1 LSRRSIQR
9 VLANVLANY
18 GAMITVFALERV
30 KQTLDKLCAAGV
42 WLSVATMSQ
51 TAIRQQESRRTA
63 LDRDA
68 ADLQSAVA
76 DLVRVYQFRDRD
88 RICCHDISVT
98 QCYALETLVE
108 HGPLRL
114 SALADRLFLDK
125 STTSRVVG
133 TLVKKGYVEQSAD
146 AQDGRAIAL
155 SVTRKGRSL
164 CARITDDLIDQ
175 QRQLLQDL
183 DPDVRTGVVRV
194 LRRLAQ
200 AADARFRA
208 GTVAGDGKAC
218 SAPSDDTCACS

>member
-1 LSRRSIQR
+1 MKRAASD
-9 VLANVLANY
+9 AD
-18 GAMITVFALERV
+18 LE
-30 KQTLDKLCAAGV
+30 L
-42 WLSVATMSQ
+42 
-51 TAIRQQESRRTA
+51 
-63 LDRDA
+63 DA
-68 ADLQSAVA
+68 AALHAAVS

-114 SALADRLFLDK
+114 SSLADRLFLDK

-133 TLVKKGYVEQSAD
+133 TLVKKGYVEQGVD

-164 CARITDDLIDQ
+164 CGRITDDLVDQ
-175 QRQLLQDL
+175 QKQLLQDL
-183 DPDVRTGVVRV
+183 DPDVRTGVVQV

-200 AADARFRA
+200 AADARFRS
-208 GTVAGDGKAC
+208 GI
-218 SAPSDDTCACS
+218 

>member
-1 LSRRSIQR
+1 
-9 VLANVLANY
+9 
-18 GAMITVFALERV
+18 
-30 KQTLDKLCAAGV
+30 
-42 WLSVATMSQ
+42 MSQ
-51 TAIRQQESRRTA
+51 TVKEHDKSRKTP

-68 ADLQSAVA
+68 ADLQAAVA

-125 STTSRVVG
+125 STTSRVVA
-133 TLVKKGYVEQSAD
+133 TLVKKGYVEQGAD

-155 SVTRKGRSL
+155 SATRKGRGL
-164 CARITDDLIDQ
+164 CARITDDLVDQ

-183 DPDVRTGVVRV
+183 DPDVRSGVVRV

-200 AADARFRA
+200 AADARFRS
-208 GTVAGDGKAC
+208 GVSVAGGGKTCCASDEPGGC
-218 SAPSDDTCACS
+218 S

>member
-1 LSRRSIQR
+1 
-9 VLANVLANY
+9 
-18 GAMITVFALERV
+18 
-30 KQTLDKLCAAGV
+30 
-42 WLSVATMSQ
+42 MSQ
-51 TAIRQQESRRTA
+51 AAIPQHESRRTA

-68 ADLQSAVA
+68 ADLQTAVA

-114 SALADRLFLDK
+114 SALAERLFLDK

-133 TLVKKGYVEQSAD
+133 TLVKKGYVEQGAD

-175 QRQLLQDL
+175 QKQLLQDL

-200 AADARFRA
+200 AADARFRS
-208 GTVAGDGKAC
+208 GMVAGDGKTC

>member
-1 LSRRSIQR
+1 MSQ
-9 VLANVLANY
+9 A
-18 GAMITVFALERV
+18 V
-30 KQTLDKLCAAGV
+30 KQEH
-42 WLSVATMSQ
+42 
-51 TAIRQQESRRTA
+51 ESPATA

-133 TLVKKGYVEQSAD
+133 TLVKKGYVEQGAD
-146 AQDGRAIAL
+146 AHDGRAIAL
-155 SVTRKGRSL
+155 NATRKGRSL
-164 CARITDDLIDQ
+164 CARITGDLVDQ
-175 QRQLLQDL
+175 QKQLLQDL
-183 DPDVRTGVVRV
+183 DPDVRAGVVQV

-200 AADARFRA
+200 AADARFRS
-208 GTVAGDGKAC
+208 GTVAGEGKAC
-218 SAPSDDTCACS
+218 CAPSDDVCG